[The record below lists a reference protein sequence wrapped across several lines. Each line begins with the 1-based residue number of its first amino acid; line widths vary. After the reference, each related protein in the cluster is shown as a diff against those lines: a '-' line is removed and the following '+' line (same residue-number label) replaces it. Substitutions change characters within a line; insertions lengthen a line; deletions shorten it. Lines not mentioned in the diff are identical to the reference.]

1 MSSTD
6 YPGKSRAQWHDL
18 IARYRKDIDRAL
30 KGNFGLKP
38 DAVHEYALKQAAAE
52 LCEIMEVSPEEALTL
67 MCRIPMDLSVARIIL
82 PHITICETY
91 FFRHPEHYKWLKEV
105 FLPEL
110 VRRKTE
116 QGLDKSFRC
125 WSAACS
131 TGEEAYSLAIA
142 AREFFGPHSEWHIEI
157 VATDI
162 NPASLEFARRAVYGN
177 WSFRGVPQE
186 IIEGHFVPV
195 PMADA
200 VPGIPRHQH
209 YRVSES
215 ISALVTFAE
224 LNLNAQSWEGTIL
237 EQRKFDLI
245 FCRNVLLYFYQ
256 EQISAL
262 AEKLVQT
269 LEPHGRLVVS
279 PSEVWL
285 LNGSKFSA
293 LNYEG
298 ATVFALKEY
307 VPQSEEVQR
316 TQTPHGRS
324 ENRPSRSLPGTRKSS
339 PSPLLRAHTFA
350 DPAGMT
356 GMPIPHRSA
365 DRTAGKN
372 LAEASEPAKIP
383 PETLDPQQSAFSREE
398 KRAQARALADSG
410 RYREALEIL
419 DYLIEKDKTASEL
432 YYLRAVA
439 YFGAHEFDL
448 AAADLK
454 RVLFLEPEHIL
465 AYIALASIEKERKN
479 YREMRRLYSNALMFL
494 SKIEETD
501 IVPGSE
507 GIPAGI
513 MKNMIT
519 SLMENAGNE

>member
-6 YPGKSRAQWHDL
+6 YPGKSGAQWHDL

-30 KGNFGLKP
+30 KENFGLKP

-52 LCEIMEVSPEEALTL
+52 LCEIMEVSPDEALTI
-67 MCRIPMDLSVARIIL
+67 MCAIPMDPKAARIML
-82 PHITICETY
+82 PYITVCETY
-91 FFRHPEHYKWLKEV
+91 FFRHPEQFKWLREV
-105 FLPEL
+105 FFPEL
-110 VRRKTE
+110 VKKKIE
-116 QGLDKSFRC
+116 LGLEKSFRC

-142 AREFFGPHSEWHIEI
+142 AHEFFGAYSDWNIEI
-157 VATDI
+157 IATDI
-162 NPASLEFARRAVYGN
+162 NPAALEFARRAVYGD

-186 IIEGHFVPV
+186 MVERYVTPV
-195 PMADA
+195 PLADT
-200 VPGIPRHQH
+200 VPGIPRHKH
-209 YRVSES
+209 YRVSEA
-215 ISALVTFAE
+215 ICAMVTFGE

-237 EQRKFDLI
+237 QQRRFDLI

-256 EQISAL
+256 DQIAAL
-262 AEKLVQT
+262 AEKFAQV
-269 LEPHGRLVVS
+269 LEPNGILMVG

-293 LNYEG
+293 LTYEG
-298 ATVFALKEY
+298 ATAFALKEY
-307 VPQSEEVQR
+307 MPQSEKAQR

-324 ENRPSRSLPGTRKSS
+324 ENRPSRSLPGTRKPS
-339 PSPLLRAHTFA
+339 PSPLIRAHTFA

-356 GMPIPHRSA
+356 DMPIPHRSA
-365 DRTAGKN
+365 DRTVGKN

-479 YREMRRLYSNALMFL
+479 YREMRKLYSNALMFL

-519 SLMENAGNE
+519 SLMENAGDE